1 MLAGSPRAPVG
12 GRRRKGQ
19 AGILQAGIR
28 EPDGCRPT
36 GKRYPLCLPGT
47 RTVRAGS
54 GRGNAENAE
63 PLSIGLSVRER
74 RQEMGL
80 SQEDFADK
88 AGIHR
93 TYVSSIELGK
103 VQVSIRIAA
112 QLAEA
117 LEIPLSELWRDIE
130 RGQSGNRNG

>member
-1 MLAGSPRAPVG
+1 MQ
-12 GRRRKGQ
+12 KIE
-19 AGILQAGIR
+19 ILF
-28 EPDGCRPT
+28 
-36 GKRYPLCLPGT
+36 
-47 RTVRAGS
+47 
-54 GRGNAENAE
+54 GNA
-63 PLSIGLSVRER
+63 VRKR

-103 VQVSIRIAA
+103 VQVSIRIAT

-117 LEIPLSELWRDIE
+117 LELPLSELWRDIE
-130 RGQSGNRNG
+130 EDQAASQKR

>member
-1 MLAGSPRAPVG
+1 MVIVPVM
-12 GRRRKGQ
+12 RKIEHFFGD
-19 AGILQAGIR
+19 A
-28 EPDGCRPT
+28 
-36 GKRYPLCLPGT
+36 
-47 RTVRAGS
+47 VRK
-54 GRGNAENAE
+54 
-63 PLSIGLSVRER
+63 R

-130 RGQSGNRNG
+130 RGQSGNKKG

>member
-1 MLAGSPRAPVG
+1 MVILPVMKKIEHFFG
-12 GRRRKGQ
+12 DAVRK
-19 AGILQAGIR
+19 
-28 EPDGCRPT
+28 
-36 GKRYPLCLPGT
+36 
-47 RTVRAGS
+47 
-54 GRGNAENAE
+54 
-63 PLSIGLSVRER
+63 R

-117 LEIPLSELWRDIE
+117 LEIPLSDLWRDIE
-130 RGQSGNRNG
+130 REQSGIAKG

>member
-1 MLAGSPRAPVG
+1 MQKIEQVFGIAV
-12 GRRRKGQ
+12 RK
-19 AGILQAGIR
+19 
-28 EPDGCRPT
+28 
-36 GKRYPLCLPGT
+36 
-47 RTVRAGS
+47 
-54 GRGNAENAE
+54 
-63 PLSIGLSVRER
+63 R

-80 SQEDFADK
+80 SQEEFADK

-117 LEIPLSELWRDIE
+117 LEVPLSELWREIE
-130 RGQSGNRNG
+130 QAQVGKRKP